1 VKEMNDNKHKILSAL
16 EELYGS
22 CKQNKYFL
30 LVNRREEEVRIE
42 ILNKLIGLEILDKDN
57 NLFDLYINDTWGS
70 WGFDIIKINKNLKS
84 YSFFKLTIE
93 LPNGAER
100 RILHWNADVLF
111 LRTPLLHTL
120 SELED
125 TDLWNPNS
133 MTRIDKFKLYILQ
146 KLFY

>member
-1 VKEMNDNKHKILSAL
+1 MRKTHI
-16 EELYGS
+16 
-22 CKQNKYFL
+22 Q
-30 LVNRREEEVRIE
+30 I
-42 ILNKLIGLEILDKDN
+42 